1 MEENHGSNRPHQ
13 PLFYFFLSNIDSA
26 TLGKQFSGAPAKR
39 FPLFRWCHLYS
50 GMWME
55 MAVRAPRFHGVLA
68 PQYAQRGKPV
78 GPDGDGA
85 RFDRRVAPSLKLS
98 GFVRNG

>member
-1 MEENHGSNRPHQ
+1 
-13 PLFYFFLSNIDSA
+13 
-26 TLGKQFSGAPAKR
+26 
-39 FPLFRWCHLYS
+39 
-50 GMWME
+50 ME
-55 MAVRAPRFHGVLA
+55 MAVRAPRSHGVLA